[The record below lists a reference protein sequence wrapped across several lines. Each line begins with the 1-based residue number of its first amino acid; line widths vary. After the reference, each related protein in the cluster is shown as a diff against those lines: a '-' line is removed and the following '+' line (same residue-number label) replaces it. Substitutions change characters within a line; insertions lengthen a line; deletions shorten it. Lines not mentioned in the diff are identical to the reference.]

1 MASPRTIV
9 HLDADAFYASVEQAT
24 NPRLRGTIM
33 AVGGQTRG
41 IIASASYEA
50 RKLGV
55 YTPMPTAQ
63 ALKICPALI
72 MVRGDFEKYELF
84 SRWMFSYVQ
93 DFTPEI
99 EATGIDEGYF
109 DLSQAKQS
117 ALEIVQ
123 KIRQAIERNLK
134 ITVSFGIGTNRL
146 VSQIASKLNKPRGLH
161 QIPAGSEREFLD
173 PLPGKWLPG
182 IGPKAAARLDGAG
195 LKTIRDVA
203 EASPSLLEELMGS
216 YATELRQYAHGIDG
230 RSIDTGDS
238 EAKSFGEQETFDT
251 NLTDR
256 EHVEAVLRRMA
267 DSLMLKV
274 REAGKAVRTITVKA
288 RYRHMDEEQ
297 RSESL
302 PEPTDL
308 EAEVYPRLRPLL
320 DRAWKRGE
328 GLRLVGLRL
337 SNVHENLRQE
347 ELPLFGTAASS
358 TAQRALA
365 HVVDDLRRSF
375 GHDAI
380 MRGHDLRLR
389 HKPE

>member
-1 MASPRTIV
+1 MSIERTIV

-24 NPRLRGTIM
+24 NPKLRGAIM
-33 AVGGQTRG
+33 AVGGQSRG
-41 IIASASYEA
+41 IIASACYEA

-55 YTPMPTAQ
+55 YTPMPTAR
-63 ALKICPALI
+63 ALKICPDLI
-72 MVRGDFEKYELF
+72 LVRGDFEKYELF
-84 SRWMFSYVQ
+84 SKWMFSYVQ

-109 DLSQAKQS
+109 DLSHAKQPV
-117 ALEIVQ
+117 LVIVQ
-123 KIRQAIERNLK
+123 KIRDRIERQLK
-134 ITVSFGIGTNRL
+134 ITVSFGIGSNRL

-161 QIPAGSEREFLD
+161 QIPVGGEREFLD
-173 PLPGKWLPG
+173 PLPNKWLPG

-203 EASPSLLEELMGS
+203 EASLGLLEELVGG
-216 YATELRQYAHGIDG
+216 YAAELQQYAHGIDERPLDIG
-230 RSIDTGDS
+230 IS

-251 NLTDR
+251 DLTDGD
-256 EHVEAVLRRMA
+256 HVEAVLRRMA

-274 REAGKAVRTITVKA
+274 RETGKAIRTITIRA
-288 RYRHMDEEQ
+288 RYRHLDEEQ

-302 PEPTDL
+302 AEPSDL
-308 EAEVYPRLRPLL
+308 ETDIYPRLRPLL
-320 DRAWKRGE
+320 DQAWKRRE

-337 SNVHENLRQE
+337 SNLHENLRQE
-347 ELPLFGTAASS
+347 ELGLFGTAASS

-365 HVVDDLRRSF
+365 RVVDDLRRNF

-380 MRGHDLRLR
+380 MRGHDLTLR
-389 HKPE
+389 DKSR